1 MAKIYLDACAL
12 NRLTD
17 DQRQPRIRTEAEAVE
32 KVLHLIW
39 KGETE
44 WMASIV
50 LGDEIRRN
58 PNREG
63 RNDALKLI
71 SLAGGLLR
79 PHDVSIERAR
89 TLEALGYGA
98 FDCSAPCLPSV
109 TPFVTP
115 GGKRRLCVGMM
126 EPS

>member
-32 KVLHLIW
+32 KVVHLIW

-79 PHDVSIERAR
+79 PHDVFYRTGKDLGSAWIWSI
-89 TLEALGYGA
+89 
-98 FDCSAPCLPSV
+98 
-109 TPFVTP
+109 
-115 GGKRRLCVGMM
+115 
-126 EPS
+126 